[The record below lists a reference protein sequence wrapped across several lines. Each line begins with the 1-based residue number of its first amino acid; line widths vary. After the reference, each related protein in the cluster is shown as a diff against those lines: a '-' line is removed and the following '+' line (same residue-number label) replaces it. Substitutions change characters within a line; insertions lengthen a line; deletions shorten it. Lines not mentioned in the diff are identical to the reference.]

1 MIEPTEQRIEVAA
14 RIGLGWQ
21 DSSLDDLVAQLK
33 RGEGSR
39 YQLERWHIA
48 RGSARAALTTDTPAL
63 AAEYERGKEYGL
75 REARR
80 IAQLMSDN
88 LEEDNPALDHVIAVI
103 DARLSA
109 KEGLK

>member
-48 RGSARAALTTDTPAL
+48 RGSARAALTADTPAL
-63 AAEYERGKEYGL
+63 AAEYERGREDGL
-75 REARR
+75 REALE
-80 IAQLMSDN
+80 IAFQYGFTAPVVRD
-88 LEEDNPALDHVIAVI
+88 I

-109 KEGLK
+109 LKDGGE

>member
-1 MIEPTEQRIEVAA
+1 MTEPTEQRIEAAA
-14 RIGLGWQ
+14 RAIWEAGHPNPPGWAAWDDRIGFGP
-21 DSSLDDLVAQLK
+21 
-33 RGEGSR
+33 SR
-39 YQLERWHIA
+39 PERA
-48 RGSARAALTTDTPAL
+48 LTLRQARAALTADAPAL
-63 AAEYERGKEYGL
+63 AAEYERGREDGL
-75 REARR
+75 REARE